1 MTGAWKRRERTAAR
15 ALGSAR
21 TVRRIGESAPDM
33 APVTLPCGVVV
44 QGEVKH
50 RARLPALIVGALG
63 QAARYTPGAV
73 PVAIVSERNGPQLA
87 CLYLSDLARLLGLDG
102 APTLPRERRA
112 ARPPKPRKVR
122 QLTIPGCEPEG
133 PGGGR

>member
-1 MTGAWKRRERTAAR
+1 MSAWQRRERTAAR
-15 ALGSAR
+15 ALGGR
-21 TVRRIGESAPDM
+21 RNVRRIGESAPDM
-33 APVTLPCGVVV
+33 APVVLPNGVML

-50 RARLPALIVGALG
+50 RARLPRLIAQALA

-73 PVAIVSERNGPQLA
+73 PLAVVSERGGPQLA

-112 ARPPKPRKVR
+112 ARRPRPRKVR
-122 QLTIPGCEPEG
+122 QLSIPGCET
-133 PGGGR
+133 